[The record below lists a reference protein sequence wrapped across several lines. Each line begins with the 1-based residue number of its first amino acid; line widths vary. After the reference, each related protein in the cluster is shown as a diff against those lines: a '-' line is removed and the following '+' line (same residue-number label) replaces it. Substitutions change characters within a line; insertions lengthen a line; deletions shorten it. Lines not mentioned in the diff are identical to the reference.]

1 MTITNILK
9 TIKDYIEQLAKEEFT
24 GEVVFSLRF
33 NQGGIRDSKVTL
45 EKSL

>member
-9 TIKDYIEQLAKEEFT
+9 TIKDYIEQLAKKKFT